1 MSRSQNG
8 FRVFIKRSARKSL
21 SLEIMPDGSL
31 LARAPQ
37 RMPEREI
44 WAFIR
49 EKEDWIRVH
58 RGQRMERAADAAA
71 DPLSPD
77 QIKELA
83 DVALRVLPERC
94 RYFAGIMGVSYGRIT
109 IRNQKTRWGSC
120 SSIGNLNFNC
130 LLMLAPPE
138 IRDYVVVHELAHRK
152 EMNHSPRFW
161 KEVEKVLPDY
171 RQRLLWLKKNGPEL
185 IARMQEGMT
194 ADWS

>member
-1 MSRSQNG
+1 MSRSKSD
-8 FRVFIKRSARKSL
+8 FRVFIKRSARRSL
-21 SLEIMPDGSL
+21 SLEIMPDGNL

-49 EKEDWIRVH
+49 EKEEWIRIH
-58 RGQRMERAADAAA
+58 RRQRMERQTEAQA
-71 DPLSPD
+71 DPLTPD
-77 QIKELA
+77 QIRELA

-94 RYFAGIMGVSYGRIT
+94 RYFAGIMGVRYGRIT

-120 SSIGNLNFNC
+120 SSGGNLNFNC

-138 IRDYVVVHELAHRK
+138 VRDYVVVHELAHLK

>member
-120 SSIGNLNFNC
+120 SSKGNLNFNC

-185 IARMQEGMT
+185 IARMQEGMA

>member
-58 RGQRMERAADAAA
+58 RRQRLEREADAAA

-120 SSIGNLNFNC
+120 SSKGNLNFNC

>member
-49 EKEDWIRVH
+49 EKEDWIRIH

-120 SSIGNLNFNC
+120 SSKGNLNFNC

-194 ADWS
+194 P

>member
-58 RGQRMERAADAAA
+58 REQRMERAADAAA

-120 SSIGNLNFNC
+120 SSKGNLNFNC

>member
-1 MSRSQNG
+1 MSRSERD
-8 FRVFIKRSARKSL
+8 FRVFIKRSARRSL
-21 SLEIMPDGSL
+21 SLEIMPDGNL

-49 EKEDWIRVH
+49 EKEEWIRIH
-58 RGQRMERAADAAA
+58 RRQRMERQTEAQA
-71 DPLSPD
+71 DPLTPD
-77 QIKELA
+77 QIRELA

-94 RYFAGIMGVSYGRIT
+94 RYFAGIMGVRYGRIT

-120 SSIGNLNFNC
+120 SSGGNLNFNC

-138 IRDYVVVHELAHRK
+138 VRDYVVVHELAHLK

>member
-1 MSRSQNG
+1 MIRG
-8 FRVFIKRSARKSL
+8 GADFRVFIKRSARKSL
-21 SLEIMPDGSL
+21 SLEILPDGNL

-49 EKEDWIRVH
+49 EKEEWIRIH
-58 RGQRMERAADAAA
+58 RRQRMEREADAAA
-71 DPLSPD
+71 DSLSPD
-77 QIKELA
+77 QIRELA

-120 SSIGNLNFNC
+120 SSRGNLNFNC

-138 IRDYVVVHELAHRK
+138 VRDYVVVHELAHRK

-171 RQRLLWLKKNGPEL
+171 RRRLLWLKKNGPEL
-185 IARMQEGMT
+185 ISRMQEGMT
-194 ADWS
+194 ADWT

>member
-1 MSRSQNG
+1 MSRDQGS
-8 FRVFIKRSARKSL
+8 FRVFIKRSSRKSL
-21 SLEIMPDGSL
+21 SLEIMPDGNV
-31 LARAPQ
+31 LARAPR

-71 DPLSPD
+71 DPISPG
-77 QIKELA
+77 QIRELA

-94 RYFAGIMGVSYGRIT
+94 RYFAGIMGVSFGRIT

-120 SSIGNLNFNC
+120 SSNGNLNFNC

-138 IRDYVVVHELAHRK
+138 VRDYVVVHELAHRK

-161 KEVEKVLPDY
+161 KEVGRVLPDY
-171 RQRLLWLKKNGPEL
+171 RERIAWLKENGPA
-185 IARMQEGMT
+185 IMNRVRR
-194 ADWS
+194 

>member
-1 MSRSQNG
+1 MIRG
-8 FRVFIKRSARKSL
+8 GADFRVFIKRSARKSL
-21 SLEIMPDGSL
+21 SLEILPDGNL

-49 EKEDWIRVH
+49 EKEEWIRIH
-58 RGQRMERAADAAA
+58 RRQRMEREADAAA

-77 QIKELA
+77 QIRELA

-120 SSIGNLNFNC
+120 SSRGNLNFNC

-138 IRDYVVVHELAHRK
+138 VRDYVVVHELAHRK

-171 RQRLLWLKKNGPEL
+171 RRRLLWLKKNGPEL
-185 IARMQEGMT
+185 ISRMQEGMT
-194 ADWS
+194 ADWT

>member
-58 RGQRMERAADAAA
+58 REQRMERVADAAA

-120 SSIGNLNFNC
+120 SSKGNLNFNC

>member
-1 MSRSQNG
+1 MSRSKSD
-8 FRVFIKRSARKSL
+8 FRVFIKRSARRSL
-21 SLEIMPDGSL
+21 SLEIMPDGNL

-49 EKEDWIRVH
+49 EKEEWIWIH
-58 RGQRMERAADAAA
+58 RRQRMERQTEAQA
-71 DPLSPD
+71 DPLTPD
-77 QIKELA
+77 QIRELA

-94 RYFAGIMGVSYGRIT
+94 RYFAGVMGVRYGRIT

-120 SSIGNLNFNC
+120 SSGGNLNFNC

-138 IRDYVVVHELAHRK
+138 VRDYVVVHELAHLK

>member
-1 MSRSQNG
+1 MSRSKSD
-8 FRVFIKRSARKSL
+8 FRVFIKRSARRSL
-21 SLEIMPDGSL
+21 SLEIMPDGNL

-49 EKEDWIRVH
+49 EKEEWIRIH
-58 RGQRMERAADAAA
+58 RRQRMERQTEAQA
-71 DPLSPD
+71 DPLTPD
-77 QIKELA
+77 QIRELA

-94 RYFAGIMGVSYGRIT
+94 RYFAGVMGVRYGRIT

-120 SSIGNLNFNC
+120 SSGGNLNFNC

-138 IRDYVVVHELAHRK
+138 VRDYVVVHELAHLK

-185 IARMQEGMT
+185 IARMQKGMT

>member
-31 LARAPQ
+31 LARATQ

-120 SSIGNLNFNC
+120 SSKGNLNFNC

>member
-58 RGQRMERAADAAA
+58 REQRMERAADAAA

-120 SSIGNLNFNC
+120 SSKGNLNFNC

-161 KEVEKVLPDY
+161 KEVEEVLPDY

>member
-1 MSRSQNG
+1 MSRSKSD
-8 FRVFIKRSARKSL
+8 FRVFIKRSARRSL
-21 SLEIMPDGSL
+21 SLEIMPDGNL

-49 EKEDWIRVH
+49 EKEEWIRIH
-58 RGQRMERAADAAA
+58 RRQRMERKTEAQA
-71 DPLSPD
+71 DPLTPD
-77 QIKELA
+77 QIRELA

-94 RYFAGIMGVSYGRIT
+94 RYFAGIMGVRYGRIT

-120 SSIGNLNFNC
+120 SSGGNLNFNC

-138 IRDYVVVHELAHRK
+138 VRDYVVVHELAHLK

>member
-120 SSIGNLNFNC
+120 SSKGNLNFNC

>member
-49 EKEDWIRVH
+49 EKEDWIRIH

-77 QIKELA
+77 QIRELA

-120 SSIGNLNFNC
+120 SSKGNLNFNC

-194 ADWS
+194 P

>member
-1 MSRSQNG
+1 
-8 FRVFIKRSARKSL
+8 
-21 SLEIMPDGSL
+21 MPDGNL

-49 EKEDWIRVH
+49 EKEEWIRIH
-58 RGQRMERAADAAA
+58 RRQRMERQTEAQA
-71 DPLSPD
+71 DPLTPE
-77 QIKELA
+77 QIRELA

-94 RYFAGIMGVSYGRIT
+94 RYFAGVMGVRYGRIT

-120 SSIGNLNFNC
+120 SSGGNLNFNC

-138 IRDYVVVHELAHRK
+138 VRDYVVVHELAHLK

>member
-1 MSRSQNG
+1 MIRG
-8 FRVFIKRSARKSL
+8 GADFRVFIKRSARKSL
-21 SLEIMPDGSL
+21 SLEILPDGNL

-44 WAFIR
+44 WAFIQ
-49 EKEDWIRVH
+49 EKEEWIRIH
-58 RGQRMERAADAAA
+58 RRQRMEREADAAA

-77 QIKELA
+77 QIRELA

-120 SSIGNLNFNC
+120 SSRGNLNFNC

-138 IRDYVVVHELAHRK
+138 VRDYVVVHELAHRK

-185 IARMQEGMT
+185 ISRMQEGLT
-194 ADWS
+194 ADWT

>member
-58 RGQRMERAADAAA
+58 RGQRLERAADAAA
-71 DPLSPD
+71 DPLSPS
-77 QIKELA
+77 QIRELA

-120 SSIGNLNFNC
+120 SCKGNLNFNC

>member
-1 MSRSQNG
+1 MRRSEKD

-21 SLEIMPDGSL
+21 SLEIMQDGNL
-31 LARAPQ
+31 LARAPR

-49 EKEDWIRVH
+49 EKEDWIRIH
-58 RGQRMERAADAAA
+58 RRQRLERQTEAAA

-77 QIKELA
+77 QIRELA
-83 DVALRVLPERC
+83 DAALKVLPERC

-120 SSIGNLNFNC
+120 SSGGNLNFNC

-138 IRDYVVVHELAHRK
+138 VRDYVVVHELAHRR

-161 KEVEKVLPDY
+161 KEVERVLPDY
-171 RQRLLWLKKNGPEL
+171 RQRVSWLKKNGPEL
-185 IARMQEGMT
+185 IARMQEGQA

>member
-1 MSRSQNG
+1 MRRSEKD

-21 SLEIMPDGSL
+21 SLEIMQDGNL
-31 LARAPQ
+31 LARAPR

-49 EKEDWIRVH
+49 EKEDWIRIH
-58 RGQRMERAADAAA
+58 RRQRLERQTEAAA

-77 QIKELA
+77 QIRELA
-83 DVALRVLPERC
+83 DAALKVFPERC

-120 SSIGNLNFNC
+120 SSGGNLNFNC

-138 IRDYVVVHELAHRK
+138 VRDYVVVHELAHRR

-161 KEVEKVLPDY
+161 KEVERVLPDY
-171 RQRLLWLKKNGPEL
+171 RQRVSWLKKNGPEL
-185 IARMQEGMT
+185 IARMQEGQA

>member
-1 MSRSQNG
+1 MSRSKSD
-8 FRVFIKRSARKSL
+8 FRVFIKRSARRSL
-21 SLEIMPDGSL
+21 SLEIMPDGNL

-49 EKEDWIRVH
+49 EKEEWIRIH
-58 RGQRMERAADAAA
+58 RRQRMERQTEAQA
-71 DPLSPD
+71 DPLTPD
-77 QIKELA
+77 QIRELA

-94 RYFAGIMGVSYGRIT
+94 RYFAGVMGVRYGRIT

-120 SSIGNLNFNC
+120 SSGGNLNFNC

-138 IRDYVVVHELAHRK
+138 VRDYVVVHELAHLK

>member
-1 MSRSQNG
+1 MSRDQGS
-8 FRVFIKRSARKSL
+8 FRVFIKRSSRKSL
-21 SLEIMPDGSL
+21 SLEIMPDGNV
-31 LARAPQ
+31 LARAPR

-71 DPLSPD
+71 DPISPG
-77 QIKELA
+77 QIRELA

-94 RYFAGIMGVSYGRIT
+94 RYFAGIMGVSFGRIT

-120 SSIGNLNFNC
+120 SSNGNLNFNC

-138 IRDYVVVHELAHRK
+138 VRDYVVVHELAHRK

-161 KEVEKVLPDY
+161 REVEKVLPDY
-171 RQRLLWLKKNGPEL
+171 RQSLLWLKKNGPDL
-185 IARMQEGMT
+185 IARMENGQT

>member
-1 MSRSQNG
+1 MIRG
-8 FRVFIKRSARKSL
+8 GADFRVFIKRSARKSL
-21 SLEIMPDGSL
+21 SLEILPDGNL

-44 WAFIR
+44 WAFIQ
-49 EKEDWIRVH
+49 EKEEWIRIH
-58 RGQRMERAADAAA
+58 RRQRMEREADAAA

-77 QIKELA
+77 QIRELA

-120 SSIGNLNFNC
+120 SSRGNLNFNC

-138 IRDYVVVHELAHRK
+138 VRDYVVVHELAHRK

-185 IARMQEGMT
+185 ISRMQEGMT
-194 ADWS
+194 ADWT

>member
-1 MSRSQNG
+1 MSRPQYG

-58 RGQRMERAADAAA
+58 RGQRLERAADAAA
-71 DPLSPD
+71 DPLSPS
-77 QIKELA
+77 QIRELA

-120 SSIGNLNFNC
+120 SSKGNLNFNC

>member
-58 RGQRMERAADAAA
+58 REQRMERSADAAA

-120 SSIGNLNFNC
+120 SSKGNLNFNC

>member
-1 MSRSQNG
+1 MSRSKSD
-8 FRVFIKRSARKSL
+8 FRVFIKRSARRSL
-21 SLEIMPDGSL
+21 SLEIMPDGNL

-37 RMPEREI
+37 RLPEREI

-49 EKEDWIRVH
+49 EKEEWIRIH
-58 RGQRMERAADAAA
+58 RRQRMERQTEAQA
-71 DPLSPD
+71 DPLTPD
-77 QIKELA
+77 QIRELA

-94 RYFAGIMGVSYGRIT
+94 RYFAGVMGVRYGRIT

-120 SSIGNLNFNC
+120 SSGGNLNFNC

-138 IRDYVVVHELAHRK
+138 VRDYVVVHELAHLK

>member
-1 MSRSQNG
+1 MNHSESS

-21 SLEIMPDGSL
+21 SLEILPDGNL

-44 WAFIR
+44 RAFIR
-49 EKEDWIRVH
+49 EKEEWIRIH
-58 RGQRMERAADAAA
+58 RRQRMESGERAAAA
-71 DPLSPD
+71 PLSGD
-77 QIKELA
+77 QIRELA
-83 DVALRVLPERC
+83 DRALKILPERC
-94 RYFAGIMGVSYGRIT
+94 RYYARIMGVSYGGIT

-120 SSIGNLNFNC
+120 SSKGNLNFNC

-138 IRDYVVVHELAHRK
+138 IQDYVVVHELAHRK

-171 RQRLLWLKKNGPEL
+171 RQRVSWLKKNGPGL
-185 IARMQEGMT
+185 IARMQAGQNT
-194 ADWS
+194 DWS

>member
-120 SSIGNLNFNC
+120 SSKGNLNFNC

-171 RQRLLWLKKNGPEL
+171 RQRVSWLKKNGPEL
-185 IARMQEGMT
+185 IARMQEGQT

>member
-1 MSRSQNG
+1 MSRSKSD
-8 FRVFIKRSARKSL
+8 FRVFIKRSARRSL
-21 SLEIMPDGSL
+21 SLEIMPDGNL

-49 EKEDWIRVH
+49 EKEEWIRIH
-58 RGQRMERAADAAA
+58 RRQRMERQTEAQA
-71 DPLSPD
+71 DPLTPD
-77 QIKELA
+77 QIRELA

-94 RYFAGIMGVSYGRIT
+94 RYFAGVMGVRYGRIT

-120 SSIGNLNFNC
+120 SSGGNLNFNC

-138 IRDYVVVHELAHRK
+138 VRDYVVVHELAHRK

>member
-1 MSRSQNG
+1 MSRSKSD
-8 FRVFIKRSARKSL
+8 FRVFIKRSARRSL
-21 SLEIMPDGSL
+21 SLEIMPDGNL

-49 EKEDWIRVH
+49 EKEEWIRIH
-58 RGQRMERAADAAA
+58 RRQRMERQTEAQA
-71 DPLSPD
+71 DPLTPD
-77 QIKELA
+77 QIRELA

-94 RYFAGIMGVSYGRIT
+94 RYFAGVMGVRYGRIT

-120 SSIGNLNFNC
+120 SSGCNLNFNC

-138 IRDYVVVHELAHRK
+138 VRDYVVVHELAHLK

>member
-1 MSRSQNG
+1 MSRSKSD
-8 FRVFIKRSARKSL
+8 FRVFIKRSARRSL
-21 SLEIMPDGSL
+21 SLEIMPDGNL

-49 EKEDWIRVH
+49 EKEEWIRIH
-58 RGQRMERAADAAA
+58 RRKRMERQTEAQA
-71 DPLSPD
+71 DPLTPD
-77 QIKELA
+77 QIRELA

-94 RYFAGIMGVSYGRIT
+94 RYFAGIMGVRYGRIT

-120 SSIGNLNFNC
+120 SSGGNLNFNC

-138 IRDYVVVHELAHRK
+138 VRDYVVVHELAHLK

>member
-58 RGQRMERAADAAA
+58 REQRMERAADAAA

-120 SSIGNLNFNC
+120 SSKGNLNFNC

-161 KEVEKVLPDY
+161 KEVERVLPDY
-171 RQRLLWLKKNGPEL
+171 KQRVSWLKKNGPEL
-185 IARMQEGMT
+185 IARMQEGQT